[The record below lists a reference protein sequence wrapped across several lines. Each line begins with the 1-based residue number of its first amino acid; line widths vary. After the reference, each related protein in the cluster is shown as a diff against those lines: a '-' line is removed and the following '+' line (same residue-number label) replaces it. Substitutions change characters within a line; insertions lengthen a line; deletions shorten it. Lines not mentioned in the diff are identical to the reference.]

1 MKQNVNKPFDTID
14 HARFNWFHAKSVF
27 TTSMGV
33 LADGYDLT
41 SIGIVLPLTLADF
54 GLKSLSSL
62 QSSLLAAS
70 ALLGSAVG
78 AILFGLLANKG
89 RKAFYGIDMIIMAV
103 AALAQA
109 FVTNIPELI
118 AIRFIL
124 GIGVGADYVLSP
136 LIIGEHSNKNDRGK
150 SMALGFGMTWGFG
163 AVFAALLY
171 LGLISFHVSD
181 FYVWRIVLAA
191 GAIPA
196 ALVIYLRRMM
206 PETTRFLARI
216 EGDTTKMAEVIEK
229 VTGQS
234 SDAPF
239 EPLAIKDT
247 QTIGYYLKTQ
257 WQRFATACLL
267 WFLFDIVA
275 YSGILFGPS
284 LIAKGIGLTPGTFNL
299 IMEFGFVLPGGI
311 MALILI
317 DRWGRKPLQILGFL
331 GMASSLIVFNY
342 FQKETIIFPVIGLM
356 LYGLENFMQQ
366 AGPGSVSASG
376 VLGIELAPTK
386 VRGIIQS
393 FTVASGR
400 IGAAISA
407 FVFPSIFHAF
417 GESFAI
423 YFLASIALVAAAV
436 TIFGVPETKRQS
448 LEDSANEQIFS
459 MTDMREIS

>member
-1 MKQNVNKPFDTID
+1 
-14 HARFNWFHAKSVF
+14 
-27 TTSMGV
+27 MGV

-171 LGLISFHVSD
+171 LGLTSFHVSD

-407 FVFPSIFHAF
+407 VVFPSIFHAF
-417 GESFAI
+417 GESFAM